1 MSLKV
6 TMANGTESMIQVNQ
20 FACWMTSHFTPEG
33 MLQERVA
40 YVSGDEDKLG
50 SIEEGKLADFAIL
63 DGDYLNV
70 PEEQISD
77 IPVVMT
83 VVGGQVMYEAN

>member
-1 MSLKV
+1 MWAPQEKV
-6 TMANGTESMIQVNQ
+6 TRKEAL
-20 FACWMTSHFTPEG
+20 WMKT
-33 MLQERVA
+33 RWVA
-40 YVSGDEDKLG
+40 YISGDEDKLG